1 MTRLLTATATLPLM
15 TVCHTLLSILGNSPH
30 HLCFVGEEPD
40 SRDPP
45 LLAQSHS
52 PEGAWGSFKL
62 CQKPLDGTR
71 AHDCYCQYG
80 LAHLCANALA

>member
-1 MTRLLTATATLPLM
+1 MTLLLTATATLLM
-15 TVCHTLLSILGNSPH
+15 SVCHTLLSILGNSPR

-40 SRDPP
+40 SRDAQ

-52 PEGAWGSFKL
+52 PEGAWGSFKP

-71 AHDCYCQYG
+71 AHNCYCQYG
-80 LAHLCANALA
+80 LVHLCANALA